1 MSPWLA
7 GTKLFVCLGFSP
19 RARRPSCPFFE
30 DGTRAYLPSRGVLNS
45 KFAHVLCLDDCKWLH
60 NEHWVNCSVSSGE
73 QIATTTGTSSSPLGR
88 RGTAVLAASPVL
100 PRRPQPSAMTL
111 PDLPS
116 ADASAPLDCPKT
128 AFLDIVAS
136 SLARLDGCH
145 HKVFESK

>member
-1 MSPWLA
+1 MIA
-7 GTKLFVCLGFSP
+7 NGFTMNIGLTALSLQGSKSLP
-19 RARRPSCPFFE
+19 PPELLLRLWDAVAR
-30 DGTRAYLPSRGVLNS
+30 
-45 KFAHVLCLDDCKWLH
+45 
-60 NEHWVNCSVSSGE
+60 
-73 QIATTTGTSSSPLGR
+73 
-88 RGTAVLAASPVL
+88 AVLAASPVL